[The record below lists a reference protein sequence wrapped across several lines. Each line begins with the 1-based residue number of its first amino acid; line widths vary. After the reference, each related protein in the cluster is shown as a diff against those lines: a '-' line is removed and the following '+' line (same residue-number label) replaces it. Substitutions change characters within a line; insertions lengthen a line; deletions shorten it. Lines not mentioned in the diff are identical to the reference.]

1 MASFHIAALRAKDV
15 SRPLPQRHRALRWAV
30 ESYSWLTRQ
39 SFRAIYAHLV
49 VAVSVVDQQRF
60 TSAEISAATDLL
72 IASRLRFLK
81 QLEQFA
87 ATRRH
92 QKGHGQRRP
101 LPAAVN
107 VLYSFNSAL
116 PLTVPP
122 SPAPGNAPPSEIAP
136 A

>member
-1 MASFHIAALRAKDV
+1 MASFHIAAIHAKDAGR
-15 SRPLPQRHRALRWAV
+15 SLPQRYRALRWAV

-39 SFRAIYAHLV
+39 SFRAIYTHLV
-49 VAVSVVDQQRF
+49 VAVAVADERRF
-60 TSAEISAATDLL
+60 SSAEISAATDLL
-72 IASRLRFLK
+72 IASRLRFLR

-87 ATRRH
+87 ATRRY

-101 LPAAVN
+101 LPTAVKA
-107 VLYSFNSAL
+107 LYSLDSVH

-122 SPAPGNAPPSEIAP
+122 SPAPTSAPHSGIAP